1 MLLIDKYVIQPNML
15 YIDKY
20 NVHTKYLVGDVSM
33 LVMCSYART
42 AQMIIFDVF
51 LTQCFPV
58 ERKKKKIAKSQNRLN
73 NFATRNKWIIII
85 YYPWQN

>member
-1 MLLIDKYVIQPNML
+1 MIEEFNGSFLIRAFLIERECV
-15 YIDKY
+15 YII
-20 NVHTKYLVGDVSM
+20 GDVSM

-58 ERKKKKIAKSQNRLN
+58 ERKKKIAKSQNRLTLQLVTN
-73 NFATRNKWIIII
+73 G
-85 YYPWQN
+85 